1 MGFAGE
7 ERASCRAEKFL
18 VAARFEV
25 NGEVADG
32 DAVDDA
38 DGGYVDCGAR
48 VDDDESSQAA
58 PELLA

>member
-7 ERASCRAEKFL
+7 ARASRRAKKFPA
-18 VAARFEV
+18 AARFEV

-48 VDDDESSQAA
+48 VDDGESSQAA